1 MSMKRVRVAVNGYGV
16 IGKRVADAVEL
27 RDDMELVGAADVV
40 TDFRIRVAVQRGYPV
55 YAGTE
60 EAAGAMQDA
69 GIPVAGTLGEL
80 LAEVDVVADCTP
92 KRMGAQNRPRYQQHH
107 RSQPY
112 LARAA
117 PSRLGAAGVGAAP
130 ARSRGRGGGT
140 NWARVI
146 YREPSLKSWI
156 MP

>member
-40 TDFRIRVAVQRGYPV
+40 TDYRIRVAVQRGYPV
-55 YAGTE
+55 YAATA

-92 KRMGAQNRPRYQQHH
+92 KRMGAQNLSTIPPLSAVSRTRCTVAAGCSGCSSGTGSIARPR
-107 RSQPY
+107 
-112 LARAA
+112 
-117 PSRLGAAGVGAAP
+117 
-130 ARSRGRGGGT
+130 
-140 NWARVI
+140 
-146 YREPSLKSWI
+146 
-156 MP
+156 